1 MNQWK
6 NKLLEKQ
13 R

>member
-6 NKLLEKQ
+6 NLSTE
-13 R
+13 